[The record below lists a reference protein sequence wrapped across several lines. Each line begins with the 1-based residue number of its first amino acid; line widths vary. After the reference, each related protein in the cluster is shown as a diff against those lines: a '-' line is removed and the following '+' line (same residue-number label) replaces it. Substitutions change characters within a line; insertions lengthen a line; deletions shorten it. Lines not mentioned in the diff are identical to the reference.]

1 MATRPY
7 EQAVPIMIGDVMQVS
22 ISVPWKDGGKTQTV
36 DHMVR
41 VTGLRWSDCNGYL
54 IPVFEAIPM
63 QEMRP

>member
-1 MATRPY
+1 M
-7 EQAVPIMIGDVMQVS
+7 VGDVMQVS

-54 IPVFEAIPM
+54 IPVFDAIPM
-63 QEMRP
+63 QEVLE